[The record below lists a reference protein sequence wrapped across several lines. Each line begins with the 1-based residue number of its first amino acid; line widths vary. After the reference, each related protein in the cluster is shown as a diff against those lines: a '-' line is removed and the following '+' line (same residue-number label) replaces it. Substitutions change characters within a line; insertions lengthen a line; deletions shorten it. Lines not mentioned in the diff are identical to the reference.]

1 MADLV
6 LKCSV
11 SADPQQPIE
20 PPCPVGYS
28 LILQDESQDLLIGG
42 DLAAVVGIGA
52 SAILIPFLIGI
63 AFAAA
68 KKIFERM

>member
-6 LKCSV
+6 LKCSLA
-11 SADPQQPIE
+11 ADPQQPIE
-20 PPCPVGYS
+20 LPCPAGYS
-28 LILQDESQDLLIGG
+28 LILQDESQDLLVGG
-42 DLAAVVGIGA
+42 DLAAVVGTGA

-63 AFAAA
+63 SFAAA